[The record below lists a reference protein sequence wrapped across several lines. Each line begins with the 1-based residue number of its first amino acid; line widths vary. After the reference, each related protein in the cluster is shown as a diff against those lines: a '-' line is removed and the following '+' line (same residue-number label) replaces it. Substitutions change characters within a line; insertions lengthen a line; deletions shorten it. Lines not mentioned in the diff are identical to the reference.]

1 MTHYASIVITT
12 RKLYISNRV
21 IINSYSIYYF
31 LQEKIS
37 HTFYIRKDPQTT
49 VKL

>member
-1 MTHYASIVITT
+1 MTHSASIVIS
-12 RKLYISNRV
+12 RKLYIGNRE
-21 IINSYSIYYF
+21 IMNSYTIYYF